1 MTLGRFASVG
11 DGKGIFEKS
20 ASSFMS
26 GLETLANNVNK
37 RVEQKTQSM
46 IDSRAKKLDAKIARP
61 TAGGDFNGALGGGSF
76 TPTTKGGGKSGKNS
90 DAVKKKEE
98 ELKAIA
104 KKEVE
109 AINASSLN
117 EKRKAQLIKGVKE
130 KLEEDIKELQ
140 GKSLENEFE
149 AADKKLKAVEDS
161 EKKKKDVVKSVSD
174 DINSQWEESVKKVA
188 NYAEAIQK
196 LKEQIQKLRDDA
208 VKNIREIN
216 QELDGVSKEKIKA
229 EEDAYK
235 SLATRRV
242 DLLKQEAD
250 IQQELISIT
259 DVDELARKQSE
270 LSDIRSEV
278 ALIEATV
285 SQDVLSQVSAYEA
298 LNQTQKDL
306 IALKERLLEL
316 DAKAATLA
324 EQKAINQAIANGK
337 LLKIE
342 KD

>member
-1 MTLGRFASVG
+1 
-11 DGKGIFEKS
+11 
-20 ASSFMS
+20 MS

-109 AINASSLN
+109 AINASFLN

-174 DINSQWEESVKKVA
+174 DINSQWEESVKKVG

-235 SLATRRV
+235 NLATRRV

-250 IQQELISIT
+250 IQKELISIT

-270 LSDIRSEV
+270 L
-278 ALIEATV
+278 
-285 SQDVLSQVSAYEA
+285 
-298 LNQTQKDL
+298 
-306 IALKERLLEL
+306 
-316 DAKAATLA
+316 
-324 EQKAINQAIANGK
+324 
-337 LLKIE
+337 
-342 KD
+342 